1 MRNAPALGTVVRSTA
16 RSATDISESV
26 EYKEKNISSS
36 IDNTIDIFI
45 KILYKMPADEARNII
60 EQIIEYAKN
69 NNINRNEYSTFKRQN
84 DIKQR
89 EVKGRTDRLNQFI
102 NDRKRQLQ
110 EPLYPG
116 QPSPNGFPDTPPP
129 KMAPNGYHPAYG
141 KQSSRYRRLDPVS
154 AVVMNKVKTDD
165 PETNKEVA
173 AAAKKPKVKL
183 VPNTRS
189 KKDKVA
195 EAVWPKG
202 LWGRAKMH
210 W

>member
-1 MRNAPALGTVVRSTA
+1 MPIRMKLPTPV
-16 RSATDISESV
+16 SE
-26 EYKEKNISSS
+26 E
-36 IDNTIDIFI
+36 
-45 KILYKMPADEARNII
+45 
-60 EQIIEYAKN
+60 
-69 NNINRNEYSTFKRQN
+69 
-84 DIKQR
+84 
-89 EVKGRTDRLNQFI
+89 
-102 NDRKRQLQ
+102 
-110 EPLYPG
+110 LYPG

-129 KMAPNGYHPAYG
+129 QMAPNGYHPAYG